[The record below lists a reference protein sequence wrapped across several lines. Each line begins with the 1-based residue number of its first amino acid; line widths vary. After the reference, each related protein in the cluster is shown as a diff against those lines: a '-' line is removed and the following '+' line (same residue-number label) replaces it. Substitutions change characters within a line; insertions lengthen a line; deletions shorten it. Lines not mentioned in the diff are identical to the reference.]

1 MTHVELVASAR
12 EAIDRVHSDRS
23 VAMIVTYSS
32 LEELL
37 DQIEMMLEAL
47 GSCIEDQHREK
58 KE

>member
-12 EAIDRVHSDRS
+12 EAIGRVHSDRS
-23 VAMIVTYSS
+23 VAKIVTYSS

-47 GSCIEDQHREK
+47 GSCIEDQHREE